1 MSIYIRDNTPC
12 RPPSSSKPCFGVSKR
27 ENLEEPPRKG
37 PSKMALFELVLN
49 WLKWRKMGPKPP
61 PSPFKVALCKLRYKN
76 HHFTLLAPCF
86 WTPIFDLQNKNVDL
100 QCPNRGTLK
109 QASKTL
115 KWTCKNPFK
124 FLLKSVHL
132 PLLTTFH
139 ALPKDDYDSMLF
151 GDHLRPFSGFEETV
165 DLYPLF

>member
-12 RPPSSSKPCFGVSKR
+12 RPPSSKPCFGVSER
-27 ENLEEPPRKG
+27 ENLEEPPRKW
-37 PSKMALFELVLN
+37 PSKMALFKLVLN

-61 PSPFKVALCKLRYKN
+61 HSPFKVALCKLRYKN
-76 HHFTLLAPCF
+76 HHFTLLTPCF

-100 QCPNRGTLK
+100 QCPNRWTSK
-109 QASKTL
+109 QAPKTL
-115 KWTCKNPFK
+115 KRTCKNPFK

-132 PLLTTFH
+132 PLLTTLH

-151 GDHLRPFSGFEETV
+151 GGHLRPFSGFKETV